1 MDISRIEETANMR
14 EWNLLIWLPQ
24 FGISIVFPLI
34 GFIMLAVWLR
44 EHWGW
49 GEWVIWVGI
58 LFGLITAAVGVRD
71 TIRAMNL
78 ISKKKEPND
87 PPPVSFNDH
96 N

>member
-1 MDISRIEETANMR
+1 MR

-78 ISKKKEPND
+78 IGKKKESND